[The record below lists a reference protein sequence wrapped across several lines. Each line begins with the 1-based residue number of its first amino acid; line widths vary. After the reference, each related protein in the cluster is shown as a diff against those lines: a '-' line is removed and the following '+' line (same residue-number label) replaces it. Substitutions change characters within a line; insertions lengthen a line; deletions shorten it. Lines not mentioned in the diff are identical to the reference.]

1 MYGGIMAFL
10 TADRKFQL
18 KYILMIILVVGL
30 VSVIIGGGIYY
41 SIRSEVQQRL
51 PDVSE
56 QSITTKVIFSSI
68 DSFLPMLVSM
78 LFIVVVLISIL
89 LLNRLAS
96 PIFRVMKDIQSLGRG
111 DFTFDSDIRSG
122 EDLSDLVKV
131 LNDTKESLSKSIN
144 AEKKS
149 INSVLT
155 IAEDLLK
162 ECEKEKINKD
172 KIASLIKKM
181 QGTLDEVQIALSK
194 YRINK

>member
-1 MYGGIMAFL
+1 MAFL